1 MKLKGVKNAVVIPV
15 KKDGIIE
22 SLTAFVIPGFKV
34 ESSLKSMVALKKEL
48 AEFLPPYMIPKKII
62 FKDEIP
68 MTNNGKVNR
77 KKLMEE
83 L

>member
-1 MKLKGVKNAVVIPV
+1 MI
-15 KKDGIIE
+15 
-22 SLTAFVIPGFKV
+22 
-34 ESSLKSMVALKKEL
+34 ALKKEL
-48 AEFLPPYMIPKKII
+48 AEFLPSYMVPKKII
-62 FKDEIP
+62 FKDKIP